1 MQDRDDVLDQLAQSL
16 ACAELGPARLIP
28 LLESAELKS
37 VPAGATLFEQH
48 HPAAA
53 FYLLV
58 SGAAI
63 QLTKSAARTEMVQVG
78 TIDWANA
85 TLGWSGFL
93 PPHRYGST
101 VVARDELQVLVW
113 SYEDLSRAFYRDPG
127 LSVRF
132 LDLVL
137 ESVARQ
143 FRQLR
148 RQRLDSATVLAEPP
162 GSEPPVERRPVVGR
176 ADNCLRR
183 SAFFAA
189 FDEAAI
195 AAFAEAAVLESWQP
209 GTIIT
214 RQDEPADGV
223 LLLASGRCN
232 TYFEREGAGM
242 ELLPFRRFHHRYG
255 IIAGIPETDGR
266 FVAEATVIAETHC
279 WTYRLPR
286 AAIADIVR
294 DDPEFG
300 RAFQQRLLARFAG
313 LLGVMQ
319 FARRDSD
326 SEPELAVVGNILA
339 SNRARLPVTSELYKV
354 PHLLGHRLTL
364 GNAFAVLKNV
374 TETGRYHER
383 MLAASCRD
391 LLSDLAAENAFYR
404 EILRACETVSSSDES
419 TPPVIVREACDR
431 AIDDAFS
438 YLDCRMSGLERLPA
452 TGGNI
457 FILNHLACPEYYE
470 LPNHF
475 HFSFDTAF
483 VSRIVWRHYGKS
495 AIRVIRESPDAEF
508 GHNLFYQRLGHI
520 TVPTLESGMEGV
532 SDEQFAAMRR
542 AAGEEFA
549 RRGREALAEGMN
561 LVICP
566 EGQSQPPELSPARFH
581 TGAFRLALDVGA
593 PVVPVALAGFHRRFK
608 DGPLVGIVGSPV
620 DVGRVIQERSLGSV
634 REFADAQRAEFARD
648 VMIAAELAAGPPRMT
663 DSAAR
668 TE

>member
-1 MQDRDDVLDQLAQSL
+1 MHGDALQSFVLAVLIGVQDRDDVLDQLAQSL
-16 ACAELGPARLIP
+16 AWAELGPARLIP

-113 SYEDLSRAFYRDPG
+113 SYEDLSRVFYRDPG

-162 GSEPPVERRPVVGR
+162 GYEPPVERRPVVGR

-195 AAFAEAAVLESWQP
+195 AAIAEAAVLESWQP

-242 ELLPFRRFHHRYG
+242 ELLPFRRFHHRSG

-319 FARRDSD
+319 FARRGSD
-326 SEPELAVVGNILA
+326 SETRSISKKP
-339 SNRARLPVTSELYKV
+339 
-354 PHLLGHRLTL
+354 
-364 GNAFAVLKNV
+364 
-374 TETGRYHER
+374 
-383 MLAASCRD
+383 
-391 LLSDLAAENAFYR
+391 
-404 EILRACETVSSSDES
+404 
-419 TPPVIVREACDR
+419 
-431 AIDDAFS
+431 
-438 YLDCRMSGLERLPA
+438 
-452 TGGNI
+452 
-457 FILNHLACPEYYE
+457 
-470 LPNHF
+470 
-475 HFSFDTAF
+475 
-483 VSRIVWRHYGKS
+483 
-495 AIRVIRESPDAEF
+495 IRWS
-508 GHNLFYQRLGHI
+508 
-520 TVPTLESGMEGV
+520 
-532 SDEQFAAMRR
+532 
-542 AAGEEFA
+542 
-549 RRGREALAEGMN
+549 
-561 LVICP
+561 
-566 EGQSQPPELSPARFH
+566 
-581 TGAFRLALDVGA
+581 
-593 PVVPVALAGFHRRFK
+593 LAGRSDDWPSNWSAWTSTMTATPIGMSTTTATAYLTVF
-608 DGPLVGIVGSPV
+608 GSMP
-620 DVGRVIQERSLGSV
+620 GCHWIKAMMERWPNRWSRS
-634 REFADAQRAEFARD
+634 
-648 VMIAAELAAGPPRMT
+648 
-663 DSAAR
+663 
-668 TE
+668 